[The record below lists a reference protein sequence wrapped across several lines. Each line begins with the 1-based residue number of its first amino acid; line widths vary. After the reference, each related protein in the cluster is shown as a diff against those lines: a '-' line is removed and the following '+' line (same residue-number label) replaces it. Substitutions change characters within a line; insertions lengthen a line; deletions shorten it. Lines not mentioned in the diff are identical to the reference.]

1 MLLADD
7 SEIIGFANLLHIC
20 KYEDIGVQCYWR
32 MHSVK
37 ATALPWPV
45 ENLKIK
51 MLKAYKK

>member
-51 MLKAYKK
+51 MLKAY